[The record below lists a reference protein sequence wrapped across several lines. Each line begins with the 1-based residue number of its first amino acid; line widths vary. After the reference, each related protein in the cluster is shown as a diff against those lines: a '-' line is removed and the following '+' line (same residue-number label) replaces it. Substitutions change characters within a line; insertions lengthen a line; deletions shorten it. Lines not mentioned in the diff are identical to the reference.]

1 MIGGILLRIKKLVD
15 ALIKATTAA
24 DFAGSRI
31 MVRSAGDD
39 IIVLKKNILVKT

>member
-15 ALIKATTAA
+15 ALIKATTA

-31 MVRSAGDD
+31 MVQSAGDD
-39 IIVLKKNILVKT
+39 VVLLKKNILVKI